1 MGKNVL
7 GYILGDYFVGK
18 MGWAIFWT
26 IILWGKMVGLY
37 FGQLFHNLI
46 WSP

>member
-26 IILWGKMVGLY
+26 IILWGKWLGYILGNY
-37 FGQLFHNLI
+37 FTI
-46 WSP
+46 